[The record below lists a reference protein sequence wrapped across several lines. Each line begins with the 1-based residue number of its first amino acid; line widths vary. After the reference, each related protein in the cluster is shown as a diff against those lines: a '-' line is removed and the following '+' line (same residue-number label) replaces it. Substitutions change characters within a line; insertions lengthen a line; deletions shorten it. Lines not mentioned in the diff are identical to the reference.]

1 MPSKGTRRVD
11 FHSKSEVSSFLLRVY
26 DTIVRKSTTS
36 LLTMSD
42 IRYPASTPLTYLGR
56 RLLTGALTLLGV
68 ATIVFGLIHFLPGD
82 PAETMLARSGAPPEA
97 VIALRAEIG
106 LDRPLIVQ
114 YARWLYSVAQ
124 GNLGRSLFYNRP
136 VSQLIGEQFPS
147 TLELALA
154 AFVIALGLGI
164 PLGVI
169 AALRRNS
176 WVDRLAMT
184 TAVAGV
190 AVPVFWSGLLL
201 IWLFS
206 VRLGW
211 LPPAG
216 AESWSALVM
225 PALVLGFATAGPLA
239 RLTRATLL
247 DILGQQYITVARA
260 KGLSERGVLLRH
272 AARNALIPLLTI
284 AGVQLGFLLAGAVV
298 TETLFGRPGL
308 GRLLVDAI
316 LWRDLPV
323 IQGVT
328 LVIAG
333 IYVLANLAVD
343 LAAGWINP
351 QVGWE

>member
-1 MPSKGTRRVD
+1 MRDARPTA
-11 FHSKSEVSSFLLRVY
+11 SSPFN
-26 DTIVRKSTTS
+26 
-36 LLTMSD
+36 
-42 IRYPASTPLTYLGR
+42 YLAR
-56 RLLTGALTLLGV
+56 RLFTGALTLLGV
-68 ATIVFGLIHFLPGD
+68 ATIVFALIHLLPGD
-82 PAETMLARSGAPPEA
+82 PAETMLARSGARPEA
-97 VIALRAEIG
+97 VAALRAEIG

-114 YARWLYSVAQ
+114 YARWLGAVAQ

-136 VSQLIGEQFPS
+136 VIQLIEEQFRS

-154 AFVIALGLGI
+154 AFAIAIGVGI

-169 AALRRNS
+169 AALRRDT
-176 WVDRLAMT
+176 WADRAAMT

-206 VRLGW
+206 VRLRW

-216 AESWSALVM
+216 AGSWQALVM
-225 PALVLGFATAGPLA
+225 PALVLGFATAGPMA

-247 DILGQQYITVARA
+247 DVLGQPYITVARA

-272 AARNALIPLLTI
+272 AARNALLPLLTI

-298 TETLFGRPGL
+298 TETLFARPGL

-323 IQGVT
+323 IQGVA

-333 IYVLANLAVD
+333 FYVLVNLLVD
-343 LAAGWINP
+343 LSAGWIDP
-351 QVGWE
+351 RVGWE

>member
-1 MPSKGTRRVD
+1 
-11 FHSKSEVSSFLLRVY
+11 
-26 DTIVRKSTTS
+26 
-36 LLTMSD
+36 
-42 IRYPASTPLTYLGR
+42 
-56 RLLTGALTLLGV
+56 
-68 ATIVFGLIHFLPGD
+68 
-82 PAETMLARSGAPPEA
+82 
-97 VIALRAEIG
+97 
-106 LDRPLIVQ
+106 
-114 YARWLYSVAQ
+114 
-124 GNLGRSLFYNRP
+124 
-136 VSQLIGEQFPS
+136 
-147 TLELALA
+147 
-154 AFVIALGLGI
+154 
-164 PLGVI
+164 
-169 AALRRNS
+169 
-176 WVDRLAMT
+176 
-184 TAVAGV
+184 
-190 AVPVFWSGLLL
+190 VFWSGLVL
-201 IWLFS
+201 IWIFS
-206 VRLGW
+206 VWLGW

-247 DILGQQYITVARA
+247 DVLAQPYIIVARA
-260 KGLSERGVLLRH
+260 KGLAERGVLLRH

-284 AGVQLGFLLAGAVV
+284 AGVQLGFLLAGTVV

-323 IQGVT
+323 IQGVA

>member
-1 MPSKGTRRVD
+1 M
-11 FHSKSEVSSFLLRVY
+11 F
-26 DTIVRKSTTS
+26 DTS
-36 LLTMSD
+36 
-42 IRYPASTPLTYLGR
+42 YPTSTPFAYLGR
-56 RLLTGALTLLGV
+56 RLFTGALTLLGV
-68 ATIVFGLIHFLPGD
+68 ATIVFGLIHLLPGD

-97 VIALRAEIG
+97 VVALRAEIG
-106 LDRPLIVQ
+106 LDRPLILQ
-114 YARWLYSVAQ
+114 YARWLGSLAR
-124 GNLGRSLFYNRP
+124 GDLGRSLFYNRP
-136 VSQLIGEQFPS
+136 VSQLIEEQFPS
-147 TLELALA
+147 TLQLALA
-154 AFVIALGLGI
+154 AFAVAVGLGI
-164 PLGVI
+164 PLGVV
-169 AALRRNS
+169 AALRRDS
-176 WVDRLAMT
+176 WIDRTAMA

-190 AVPVFWSGLLL
+190 AMPVFWSGLVL
-201 IWLFS
+201 IWIFS

-216 AESWSALVM
+216 ADSWRALVM

-247 DILGQQYITVARA
+247 DVLVQPYITVARA
-260 KGLSERGVLLRH
+260 KGLAERRVLLRH

-284 AGVQLGFLLAGAVV
+284 AGVQLGFLLAVTVV

-323 IQGVT
+323 IQGVA
-328 LVIAG
+328 LIIAG

>member
-1 MPSKGTRRVD
+1 
-11 FHSKSEVSSFLLRVY
+11 
-26 DTIVRKSTTS
+26 
-36 LLTMSD
+36 MSND
-42 IRYPASTPLTYLGR
+42 SHPATTPLSYLGR
-56 RLLTGALTLLGV
+56 RLLIGALTLLGV
-68 ATIVFGLIHFLPGD
+68 ATIVFGLIHLLPGD
-82 PAETMLARSGAPPEA
+82 PAETMLARSGASPEA
-97 VIALRAEIG
+97 VNALRAEIG

-114 YARWLYSVAQ
+114 YARWVGSVAR

-147 TLELALA
+147 TLQLALA
-154 AFVIALGLGI
+154 AFAVAVVLGI
-164 PLGVI
+164 PLGVF
-169 AALRRNS
+169 AALRRDS
-176 WVDRLAMT
+176 WIDRTAMAA
-184 TAVAGV
+184 AVAGV
-190 AVPVFWSGLLL
+190 AVPVFWSGLVL
-201 IWLFS
+201 IWIFS
-206 VRLGW
+206 VRLRW

-216 AESWSALVM
+216 AESWRALVM

-247 DILGQQYITVARA
+247 DVLAQPYITVARA
-260 KGLSERGVLLRH
+260 KGLAERGVLFRH
-272 AARNALIPLLTI
+272 VARNALIPLLTI
-284 AGVQLGFLLAGAVV
+284 AGVQLGFLLAGTVV

-323 IQGVT
+323 IQGVA

-333 IYVLANLAVD
+333 IYVLVNLSVD

>member
-1 MPSKGTRRVD
+1 MRDARPTA
-11 FHSKSEVSSFLLRVY
+11 SSPFN
-26 DTIVRKSTTS
+26 
-36 LLTMSD
+36 
-42 IRYPASTPLTYLGR
+42 YLAR
-56 RLLTGALTLLGV
+56 RLFTGALTLLGV
-68 ATIVFGLIHFLPGD
+68 ATIVFALIHLLPGD
-82 PAETMLARSGAPPEA
+82 PAETMLARSGARPEA
-97 VIALRAEIG
+97 VAALRAEIG

-114 YARWLYSVAQ
+114 YARWLGAVAQ

-136 VSQLIGEQFPS
+136 VTQLIGEQFRS

-154 AFVIALGLGI
+154 AFAIAIGVGI

-169 AALRRNS
+169 AALRRDT
-176 WVDRLAMT
+176 WADRAAMT

-206 VRLGW
+206 VRLRW

-216 AESWSALVM
+216 AGSWQALVM
-225 PALVLGFATAGPLA
+225 PALVLGFATAGPMA

-247 DILGQQYITVARA
+247 DVLGQPYITVARA

-272 AARNALIPLLTI
+272 AARNALLPLLTI

-298 TETLFGRPGL
+298 TETLFARPGL

-323 IQGVT
+323 IQGVA

-333 IYVLANLAVD
+333 IYVLVNLVVD
-343 LAAGWINP
+343 LSAGWIDP

>member
-1 MPSKGTRRVD
+1 MRDARPAA
-11 FHSKSEVSSFLLRVY
+11 SSPFN
-26 DTIVRKSTTS
+26 
-36 LLTMSD
+36 
-42 IRYPASTPLTYLGR
+42 YLAR

-68 ATIVFGLIHFLPGD
+68 ATIVFALIHLLPGD
-82 PAETMLARSGAPPEA
+82 PAETMLARSGARPEA
-97 VIALRAEIG
+97 VAALRAEIG

-114 YARWLYSVAQ
+114 YARWLGAVAR

-136 VSQLIGEQFPS
+136 VAQLIAEQFRS

-154 AFVIALGLGI
+154 AFAIAIGLGI

-169 AALRRNS
+169 AALRRDT
-176 WVDRLAMT
+176 WADRAAMT

-206 VRLGW
+206 VRLRW

-216 AESWSALVM
+216 AGSWQALVM
-225 PALVLGFATAGPLA
+225 PALVLGFATAGPMA

-247 DILGQQYITVARA
+247 DVLGQPYITVARA
-260 KGLSERGVLLRH
+260 KGLSEQGVLLRH
-272 AARNALIPLLTI
+272 AARNALLPLLTI
-284 AGVQLGFLLAGAVV
+284 AGMQLGFLLAGAVV
-298 TETLFGRPGL
+298 TETLFARPGL

-323 IQGVT
+323 IQGVA

-333 IYVLANLAVD
+333 IYVLVNLVVD
-343 LAAGWINP
+343 LSAGWIDP

>member
-1 MPSKGTRRVD
+1 MYDPSRRV
-11 FHSKSEVSSFLLRVY
+11 
-26 DTIVRKSTTS
+26 
-36 LLTMSD
+36 
-42 IRYPASTPLTYLGR
+42 TPLTYLGR
-56 RLLTGALTLLGV
+56 RLLIGSLTLLGV
-68 ATIVFGLIHFLPGD
+68 ATVIFGLIHLLPGD
-82 PAETMLARSGAPPEA
+82 PAQTMLARSGASPEA
-97 VIALRAEIG
+97 VAALRAEIG

-114 YARWLYSVAQ
+114 YARWLAALAH
-124 GNLGRSLFYNRP
+124 GDLGQSLFYNRP
-136 VSQLIGEQFPS
+136 VAQLIGEQIPS
-147 TLELALA
+147 TLELAFA
-154 AFVIALGLGI
+154 AFVIALAIGI

-169 AALRRNS
+169 AAMRPGGWL
-176 WVDRLAMT
+176 DRLAMT
-184 TAVAGV
+184 TAVAGA

-216 AESWSALVM
+216 AGSLRALVM
-225 PALVLGFATAGPLA
+225 PALVLGFATAGPIA
-239 RLTRATLL
+239 RLTRAALL
-247 DILGQQYITVARA
+247 EVLGQPYLMVARA
-260 KGLSERGVLLRH
+260 KGLTERGVLLRH
-272 AARNALIPLLTI
+272 ASRNALIPLLTI
-284 AGVQLGFLLAGAVV
+284 AAVQLGFLLAGTVV

-323 IQGVT
+323 IQGVA

-333 IYVLANLAVD
+333 IYVLANMAVD

>member
-1 MPSKGTRRVD
+1 MR
-11 FHSKSEVSSFLLRVY
+11 
-26 DTIVRKSTTS
+26 DT
-36 LLTMSD
+36 
-42 IRYPASTPLTYLGR
+42 RYPASSPLSYFFR
-56 RLLTGALTLLGV
+56 RLLIGGLTLLGV
-68 ATIVFGLIHFLPGD
+68 ATVVFALIHLLPGD
-82 PAETMLARSGAPPEA
+82 PAETMLARSGAPPAA
-97 VIALRAEIG
+97 VAALRAQLG

-114 YARWLYSVAQ
+114 YLRWMGAVAH
-124 GNLGRSLFYNRP
+124 GDLGQSLFYNEP
-136 VSQLIGEQFPS
+136 VARLIGQQFSP
-147 TLELALA
+147 TLELAFA
-154 AFVIALGLGI
+154 AFAVAIGVGI

-169 AALRRNS
+169 AALRRNT
-176 WVDRLAMT
+176 WGDRVAMT
-184 TAVAGV
+184 VAVAGV

-216 AESWSALVM
+216 AGSLQALIM
-225 PALVLGFATAGPLA
+225 PALVLGFAAAGPLA

-247 DILGQQYITVARA
+247 DVLGQSYITVARA

-284 AGVQLGFLLAGAVV
+284 AAVQLGFLLAGTVV
-298 TETLFGRPGL
+298 VETLFGRPGL

-333 IYVLANLAVD
+333 IYVLANLLVD
-343 LAAGWINP
+343 LSAGWINP
-351 QVGWE
+351 QVGWQ

>member
-1 MPSKGTRRVD
+1 VI
-11 FHSKSEVSSFLLRVY
+11 HSRSAMH
-26 DTIVRKSTTS
+26 DN
-36 LLTMSD
+36 
-42 IRYPASTPLTYLGR
+42 RYPASSPLNYLAR

-68 ATIVFGLIHFLPGD
+68 ATIVFGLIHLLPGD

-97 VIALRAEIG
+97 VVALRAEIG

-114 YARWLYSVAQ
+114 YLRWLGSLAQ

-136 VSQLIGEQFPS
+136 VARLIGEQFPS

-154 AFVIALGLGI
+154 AFAVAIGLGI
-164 PLGVI
+164 PLGVV
-169 AALRRNS
+169 AALRRDS

-211 LPPAG
+211 LPPTGAG
-216 AESWSALVM
+216 SWRALVM

-247 DILGQQYITVARA
+247 DVLGQPYITVARA
-260 KGLSERGVLLRH
+260 KGLSERAVLLRH
-272 AARNALIPLLTI
+272 VTRNALIPLLTI
-284 AGVQLGFLLAGAVV
+284 AGVQLGFLLAGTVV
-298 TETLFGRPGL
+298 IETLFGRPGL

-323 IQGVT
+323 IQGVA

-333 IYVLANLAVD
+333 IYVLVNLFVD
-343 LAAGWINP
+343 LSAGWIDP

>member
-1 MPSKGTRRVD
+1 MFDASQQV
-11 FHSKSEVSSFLLRVY
+11 
-26 DTIVRKSTTS
+26 
-36 LLTMSD
+36 
-42 IRYPASTPLTYLGR
+42 STPLTYLGR

-68 ATIVFGLIHFLPGD
+68 ATLVFGLIHLLPGD
-82 PAETMLARSGAPPEA
+82 PAETMLAQSGAPPEA

-114 YARWLYSVAQ
+114 YGRWLASLAQ

-136 VSQLIGEQFPS
+136 VAHLILDQLPS

-154 AFVIALGLGI
+154 AFMVALGLGV

-169 AALRRNS
+169 AALRHDS

-184 TAVAGV
+184 TAVVGV
-190 AVPVFWSGLLL
+190 AVPVFWSGLVL
-201 IWLFS
+201 IWIFS
-206 VRLGW
+206 VWLGW

-216 AESWSALVM
+216 AESWRALVM

-247 DILGQQYITVARA
+247 DVLAQPYISVARA
-260 KGLSERGVLLRH
+260 KGLAERAVLMRH

-284 AGVQLGFLLAGAVV
+284 AGVQLGFLLAGTVV

-323 IQGVT
+323 IQGVA
-328 LVIAG
+328 LLIAG

>member
-1 MPSKGTRRVD
+1 MRDARPTA
-11 FHSKSEVSSFLLRVY
+11 SSPFN
-26 DTIVRKSTTS
+26 
-36 LLTMSD
+36 
-42 IRYPASTPLTYLGR
+42 YLAR
-56 RLLTGALTLLGV
+56 RLFTGALTLLGV
-68 ATIVFGLIHFLPGD
+68 ATIVFALIHLLPGD
-82 PAETMLARSGAPPEA
+82 PAETMLARSGARPEA
-97 VIALRAEIG
+97 VAALRAEIG

-114 YARWLYSVAQ
+114 YARWLGAVAQ

-136 VSQLIGEQFPS
+136 VTQLIGEQFRS
-147 TLELALA
+147 TLELAMA
-154 AFVIALGLGI
+154 AFAIAIGVGI

-169 AALRRNS
+169 AALRRDT
-176 WVDRLAMT
+176 WADRAAMT

-206 VRLGW
+206 VRLRW

-216 AESWSALVM
+216 AGSWQALVM
-225 PALVLGFATAGPLA
+225 PALVLGFATAGPMA

-247 DILGQQYITVARA
+247 DVLGQPYITVARA

-272 AARNALIPLLTI
+272 AARNALLPLLTI

-298 TETLFGRPGL
+298 TETLFARPGL

-323 IQGVT
+323 IQGVA

-333 IYVLANLAVD
+333 IYVLVNLVVD
-343 LAAGWINP
+343 LSAGWIDP

>member
-1 MPSKGTRRVD
+1 
-11 FHSKSEVSSFLLRVY
+11 
-26 DTIVRKSTTS
+26 
-36 LLTMSD
+36 MSD
-42 IRYPASTPLTYLGR
+42 NRHPASTPLNYLAR

-68 ATIVFGLIHFLPGD
+68 ATVIFALIHLLPGD
-82 PAETMLARSGAPPEA
+82 PAQTMLARSGASPEA
-97 VIALRAEIG
+97 VLALRAEIG
-106 LDRPLIVQ
+106 LDRPLVVQ
-114 YARWLYSVAQ
+114 YLRWLGAAAQ

-136 VSQLIGEQFPS
+136 VAQLIGEQFPS

-154 AFVIALGLGI
+154 AFAVAMGAGI
-164 PLGVI
+164 TLGVLS
-169 AALRRNS
+169 ALRRDS
-176 WVDRLAMT
+176 WIDRLAMT
-184 TAVAGV
+184 VAVTGI

-216 AESWSALVM
+216 AGSWRALVM

-247 DILGQQYITVARA
+247 DVLGQPYITVARA
-260 KGLSERGVLLRH
+260 KGLSEREVLLRH

-323 IQGVT
+323 IQGVA

-333 IYVLANLAVD
+333 IYVVANLLVD
-343 LAAGWINP
+343 LSAGWIDP
-351 QVGWE
+351 QIGWE